1 MQAMLR
7 AAFRISRLRGE
18 GMTRVALAVDSET
31 GADAAGI
38 AHFLEPWRHWLRIT
52 DLTVSPE
59 PPGEDWAAGSAGRA
73 ETLVVVTDR
82 PDYRDAVATAGK
94 LHGASVLDSD
104 YPSESDP
111 DTGLFHEVLHHQYE
125 LGGLNE
131 FDGGLPSHSA
141 HVLQHI
147 STANSRY
154 LFPQYM
160 IEELRAR
167 FAAQGS
173 RPLEAIDVGSGSISR
188 LRWGALQGL
197 LRVTGVDALLDFYEI
212 TLRHHGLDALPA
224 VKVDRAIS
232 APAEQIGRHLTPGS
246 FDFAFCCN
254 ALDHVE
260 DPPTVVSELA
270 EALRPDACFALE
282 FATREGT
289 RQEWRDLH
297 RFDLF
302 LDERNE
308 VTCEWRNGRRAR
320 LISAETPLSLDRVV
334 RSDEVDT
341 VVVLRRTGRRRQT
354 PLRGARERLRIRK
367 R

>member
-7 AAFRISRLRGE
+7 AAFRISRLRGA
-18 GMTRVALAVDSET
+18 GVTRVALAVDPET

-38 AHFLEPWRHWLRIT
+38 AHLLEPWRPWLRIT
-52 DLTVSPE
+52 DLTVTAE
-59 PPGEDWAAGSAGRA
+59 PPGEDWAAGPAGRA
-73 ETLVVVTDR
+73 EALVAVTDR
-82 PDYRDAVATAGK
+82 PDYRDAVAAAGER
-94 LHGASVLDSD
+94 HGARVLNSD
-104 YPSESDP
+104 YPGDEDP
-111 DTGLFHEVLHHQYE
+111 DIGFFHEALHHQYE
-125 LGGLNE
+125 LGGMNE
-131 FDGGLPSHSA
+131 FDGGLPTHSA

-147 STANSRY
+147 STANS
-154 LFPQYM
+154 LQVFPQYM
-160 IEELRAR
+160 VEELRAR
-167 FAAQGS
+167 FVAQGS

-188 LRWGALQGL
+188 LRWGALEGL
-197 LRVTGVDALLDFYEI
+197 LRVTGVDPLLDFYEI

-224 VKVDRAIS
+224 IRVDRAIS
-232 APAEQIGRHLTPGS
+232 APGEQIGRHLTPGS

-297 RFDLF
+297 QFDLF

-308 VTCEWRNGRRAR
+308 VACEWRNGRRAP
-320 LISAETPLSLDRVV
+320 LISAGTPLALDRVIH
-334 RSDEVDT
+334 SDEVGT
-341 VVVLRRTGRRRQT
+341 VVVLRRTGARRQS
-354 PLRGARERLRIRK
+354 PLRGARERLRIR
-367 R
+367 RR